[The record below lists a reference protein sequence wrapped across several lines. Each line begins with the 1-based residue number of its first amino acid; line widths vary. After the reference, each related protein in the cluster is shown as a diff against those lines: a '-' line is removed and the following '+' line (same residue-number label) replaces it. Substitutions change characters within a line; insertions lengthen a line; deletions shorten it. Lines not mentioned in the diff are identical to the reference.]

1 MTVMLLIMPLTSC
14 VVTKYVEKT
23 YVPEITFPTFPS
35 LPDCER
41 KDGKVI
47 VPEEWIVRLAEYS
60 IRIDETECT
69 YNDLRTLF
77 MEGDKEE
84 SADVGR

>member
-23 YVPEITFPTFPS
+23 YVPEITFPEFPD
-35 LPDCER
+35 LPYSER
-41 KDGKVI
+41 KDDTVI
-47 VPEEWIVRLAEYS
+47 VPAEWIVRLAEYS

-69 YNDLRTLF
+69 YNDLRKLF
-77 MEGDKEE
+77 MEGDGE
-84 SADVGR
+84 